1 MRLISQLS
9 EVEFAQQDVSQIPA
23 ADEVF
28 RTPWGHMIQIMTIL
42 RLKHAFS
49 FPDVQLASA
58 LQGDW
63 KGLIIMDRSVYN

>member
-9 EVEFAQQDVSQIPA
+9 EGEFAQQDISQIPA

-42 RLKHAFS
+42 RLACVFVS
-49 FPDVQLASA
+49 RRTAGVCAA
-58 LQGDW
+58 
-63 KGLIIMDRSVYN
+63 R

>member
-28 RTPWGHMIQIMTIL
+28 RPPLGTHD
-42 RLKHAFS
+42 
-49 FPDVQLASA
+49 PD
-58 LQGDW
+58 
-63 KGLIIMDRSVYN
+63 YE